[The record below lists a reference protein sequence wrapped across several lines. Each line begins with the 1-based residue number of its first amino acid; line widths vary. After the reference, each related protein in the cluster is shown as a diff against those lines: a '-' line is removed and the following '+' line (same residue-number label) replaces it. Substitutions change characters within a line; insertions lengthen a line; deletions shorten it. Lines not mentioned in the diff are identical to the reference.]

1 LLFINNSTILLLF
14 FLKNILIISKWV
26 NKAVIQTRPAL
37 LVNLSISQS
46 ENPPMFNMLN
56 ELEKREKER

>member
-1 LLFINNSTILLLF
+1 
-14 FLKNILIISKWV
+14 LIISKWV

-56 ELEKREKER
+56 ELEKKKKKKGKIEKLNVGK

>member
-1 LLFINNSTILLLF
+1 
-14 FLKNILIISKWV
+14 V

-46 ENPPMFNMLN
+46 ENPPMFNMSN
-56 ELEKREKER
+56 ELEKKKKKKGRIEKLNVGK

>member
-1 LLFINNSTILLLF
+1 
-14 FLKNILIISKWV
+14 LIISKWV

-46 ENPPMFNMLN
+46 ENPPMFNMSN
-56 ELEKREKER
+56 ELEKKEKEG